1 MPLSLWFNQS
11 IMNLDITLLGPQGSG
26 KTRSAEVLSKSV
38 ALFDSKPRV
47 TNIFLHGMLSSP
59 RALAEALRTERA
71 DVVIFDDDV
80 VADAHDQA
88 IAVAGVEL
96 YRKST
101 GRKVMAI
108 YCVLGRAIDLIDT
121 SKI

>member
-11 IMNLDITLLGPQGSG
+11 IMNLDITLVGPQASG

-38 ALFDSKPRV
+38 ALFATQPRV
-47 TNIFLHGMLSSP
+47 TNIFIRGMLSSP
-59 RALAEALRTERA
+59 RALAESLRAERA
-71 DVVIFDDDV
+71 DVVIFDDGV
-80 VADAHDQA
+80 VQNANDQA

-96 YRKST
+96 YRQTT

-108 YCVLGRAIDLIDT
+108 YCVLGQAINLIDT